1 MDPNIL
7 TYEQLL
13 EAGYTRASID
23 DALER
28 EVLQRLRRGWYAQLG
43 ALPDAVAAMRAG
55 CHLGCLSGC
64 RAHGLWVPAFHQVH
78 AVYPRG
84 AKPKRIPGVV
94 FHHYRATPPPAA
106 VWPLEDCL
114 AQVVRNHDVESALVV
129 VESAVNKGFITQDEA
144 EAMVRSSRHGDLR
157 RYLSQAKSGSETRAR
172 LFFQQRRV
180 PVRSLVQIPGVGEVD
195 LLVGDRLIVE
205 CDSEAHHTSMANR
218 FVDGNRDLNAHLDRY
233 QRIRLSYGQIW
244 ESWAGTQVGL
254 AAVIKQRRHTHR
266 PRPSAAR
273 TERGRARARARER
286 TVIDIG
292 LDGAPLEN

>member
-1 MDPNIL
+1 MDPNIF

-13 EAGYTRASID
+13 DAGHTRASVD

-28 EVLQRLRRGWYAQLG
+28 GAVQRLRRGWYAQLG

-64 RAHGLWVPAFHQVH
+64 RAHGLWVPPLHQVH

-84 AKPKRIPGVV
+84 ARARAAAGVV
-94 FHHYRATPPPAA
+94 LHPYQASAPPTA
-106 VWPLEDCL
+106 VWPVEDCL
-114 AQVVRNHDVESALVV
+114 LQVIRNHDMESALIVL
-129 VESAVNKGFITQDEA
+129 ESAVDKGLVAQVEA
-144 EAMVRSSRHGDLR
+144 ESMVRATRHGDLR
-157 RYLSQAKSGSETRAR
+157 RHLARAKSGSETRVR

-218 FVDGNRDLNAHLDRY
+218 FVDGNRDLNAHLDHY
-233 QRIRLSYGQIW
+233 HRIRLGYLQIW
-244 ESWAGTQVGL
+244 TDWAATKVGL
-254 AAVIKQRRHTHR
+254 ESAIRQRRHIAR
-266 PRPSAAR
+266 RRVSSAQ
-273 TERGRARARARER
+273 TERGRARARAL
-286 TVIDIG
+286 G
-292 LDGAPLEN
+292 LPVVDVCLAEPGSEN

>member
-28 EVLQRLRRGWYAQLG
+28 GVLQRLRRGWYAQLG
-43 ALPDAVAAMRAG
+43 ALPDAISAVRAG
-55 CHLGCLSGC
+55 CYLGCLSGC
-64 RAHGLWVPAFHQVH
+64 RAHGLWVPSLHQVH

-84 AKPKRIPGVV
+84 ARTKAIPGVV
-94 FHHYRATPPPAA
+94 LHPHQSAAPPTA

-114 AQVVRNHDVESALVV
+114 EQVIRNHDVESALIV
-129 VESAVNKGFITQDEA
+129 VESAVDKGLIIQDEA
-144 EAMVRSSRHGDLR
+144 EAMVRATRHGDLR
-157 RYLSQAKSGSETRAR
+157 RYLSYAKSGSETRVR

-218 FVDGNRDLNAHLDRY
+218 FVDGNRDLNAHLDHY
-233 QRIRLSYGQIW
+233 QRIRLGYLQIW
-244 ESWAGTQVGL
+244 TDWAATKVGL
-254 AAVIKQRRHTHR
+254 ESTIRQRRHIAR
-266 PRPSAAR
+266 QRVSSAQ
-273 TERGRARARARER
+273 TERGRARARAL
-286 TVIDIG
+286 G
-292 LDGAPLEN
+292 LPVADVCLTEAE